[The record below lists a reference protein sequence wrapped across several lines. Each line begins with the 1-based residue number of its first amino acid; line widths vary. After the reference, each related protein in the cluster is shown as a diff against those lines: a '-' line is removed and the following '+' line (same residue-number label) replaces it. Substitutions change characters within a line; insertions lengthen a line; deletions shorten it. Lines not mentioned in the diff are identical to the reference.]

1 MAFHM
6 IGKRSCASLWSP
18 ITLHVKQ
25 IIGSQSPVRQY
36 ETIIKMFLMLTGFL
50 RALGLVLYL
59 MIVPEQQLGA
69 LGVVIKKFS
78 NLESTHFVGC

>member
-1 MAFHM
+1 M
-6 IGKRSCASLWSP
+6 
-18 ITLHVKQ
+18 
-25 IIGSQSPVRQY
+25 RQY